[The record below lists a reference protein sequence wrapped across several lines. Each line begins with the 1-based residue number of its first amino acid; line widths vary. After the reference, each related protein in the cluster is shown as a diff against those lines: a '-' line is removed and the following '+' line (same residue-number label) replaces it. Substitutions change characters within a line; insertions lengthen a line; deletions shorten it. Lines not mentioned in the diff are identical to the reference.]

1 MIKIEMVIKLNMC
14 SLDNIYNQR
23 KNKST
28 HHVILSKDAT
38 KMVSEFSESM
48 PWLLES

>member
-1 MIKIEMVIKLNMC
+1 MIKTEMIIKLNMC

-28 HHVILSKDAT
+28 HHVILSKMQQ
-38 KMVSEFSESM
+38 KWSQSSLNQCPGF
-48 PWLLES
+48 